1 MQEMTVKVGSKVEEL
16 KDDKLKIYDKVHV
29 VMKLLENLET
39 SWDWTDSRP

>member
-16 KDDKLKIYDKVHV
+16 KDNKLNTYDKVHV
-29 VMKLLENLET
+29 VMELLENLET